1 MDARVPVSVVRAFF
15 GLLTL
20 YAVGRQLAIHV
31 RLGFDVTNLFSYFTN
46 LSNIFAACVLLG
58 GAWIGPRSG
67 LSKFIDV
74 FRAMAAINM
83 TVVGVVFTLLLRGA
97 DLGSLL
103 PWVNFVVH
111 YLMPCVVVFD
121 WILLPPRT
129 RLVTRDLLLCLIF
142 PGVYLSYV
150 LIRGSIVG
158 WYPYPFLNP
167 TNVGGYGGVTVYAI
181 GVTAVFVV
189 GGALLFMIANSG
201 RRRAIS
207 PTGT

>member
-1 MDARVPVSVVRAFF
+1 MDARVPVVRAFF

-31 RLGFDVTNLFSYFTN
+31 RLGFDVTNFFSYFTN
-46 LSNIFAACVLLG
+46 LSNIFAACVLPG

-67 LSKFIDV
+67 SSKFVDV
-74 FRAMAAINM
+74 LRAMAAINM

-121 WILLPPRT
+121 WILLPSRT
-129 RLVTRDLLLCLIF
+129 RLGARDLLLCLIF

-150 LIRGSIVG
+150 LIRGGIVG

-167 TNVGGYGGVTVYAI
+167 TNVGGYGGVTIYAA

-189 GGALLFMIANSG
+189 GGALLFMIANRR
-201 RRRAIS
+201 RRRALS
-207 PTGT
+207 PTAT

>member
-1 MDARVPVSVVRAFF
+1 MVARVPVSMVRTFF

-31 RLGFDVTNLFSYFTN
+31 RLGFDVTNFFSYFTN
-46 LSNIFAACVLLG
+46 LANLFAACVSLV
-58 GAWIGPRSG
+58 GAASG
-67 LSKFIDV
+67 TVL
-74 FRAMAAINM
+74 RAMAAINM
-83 TVVGVVFTLLLRGA
+83 LVVGIVFAVLLRGA
-97 DLGSLL
+97 DLGALL

-121 WILLPPRT
+121 WILLPPRP
-129 RLVTRDLLLCLIF
+129 RLGARDLLLCLIF
-142 PGVYLSYV
+142 PALYLAYV

-167 TNVGGYGGVTVYAI
+167 VNVGGYGGVAVYAV

-189 GGALLFMIANSG
+189 GGALLFMIANWRRG
-201 RRRAIS
+201 RVLSLTA
-207 PTGT
+207 PGAAE